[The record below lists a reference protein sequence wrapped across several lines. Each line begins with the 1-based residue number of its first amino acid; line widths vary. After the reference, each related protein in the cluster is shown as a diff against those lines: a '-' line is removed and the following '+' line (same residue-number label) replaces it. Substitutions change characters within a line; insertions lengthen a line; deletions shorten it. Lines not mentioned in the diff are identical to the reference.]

1 MADGKYTCTAGR
13 RQPHSSAVGSAS
25 TSAANATL
33 LAFAAER
40 PAAAPAAVDRRS
52 LLPARRSAANPPHAT
67 TDGRTDIGPFHR
79 PCSAYYASSVND
91 AEKCSF
97 SHRRSGVMIIYFV
110 NLITILFMSTTHL
123 QTYLRQLPRSSVTTI
138 CSLSERRT
146 RMQTEQLLYS
156 EYERHSGTEETE
168 TNLVSAAAAVHCRC
182 SGMAWIRPTKR
193 L

>member
-13 RQPHSSAVGSAS
+13 RQLHSSAVGSAS

-91 AEKCSF
+91 AEKMQFLSPQK
-97 SHRRSGVMIIYFV
+97 RGDD
-110 NLITILFMSTTHL
+110 NLLC
-123 QTYLRQLPRSSVTTI
+123 QLNNYT
-138 CSLSERRT
+138 L
-146 RMQTEQLLYS
+146 
-156 EYERHSGTEETE
+156 HS
-168 TNLVSAAAAVHCRC
+168 
-182 SGMAWIRPTKR
+182 
-193 L
+193 